1 LPSPERRSGTKTA
14 RASERLRRLLV
25 IVPYLVRHPGTEI
38 AEISRLFGV
47 TEEELT
53 SDLNLLFVSGLPPYG
68 PGDLIGVDIADGRVW
83 IDMADYFDRPLR
95 LTRAE
100 ALALYLRGTALAG
113 TPGLREATALV
124 SALRKLG
131 ERLGPE
137 ALGELAQR
145 VEAAEGSRPAETL
158 DAIRGAARDRERLL
172 IEYYSA
178 SSAETSTREIDP
190 EEAFVAIGNWYVVA
204 WDHRSGE
211 ERLFRVDR
219 IKSVRATGRRFR
231 ARGLAG
237 LGRPLYTPT
246 ESDVPVRLLLH
257 AGARWVAE
265 YYEILGSTRRENGD
279 LEVVMPASR
288 LEWVARLVLRLSG
301 EAEVMGPPQLK
312 ERVRDLAVRTRKRYE
327 RSSSIDVE
335 VTKPPR
341 GRGRYR
347 SCHDHDPDD
356 MPPLRGSGHGTR
368 IDPAV
373 GDAGRT

>member
-1 LPSPERRSGTKTA
+1 LPGSESRSGSKAA

-25 IVPYLVRHPGTEI
+25 MVPYLVRHPGTRI
-38 AEISRLFGV
+38 ADISRLFGV

-68 PGDLIGVDIADGRVW
+68 PGDLIGVDLADGRVW

-113 TPGLREATALV
+113 TPGLSEATALA

-137 ALGELAQR
+137 SLGELAQR
-145 VEAAEGSRPAETL
+145 VEAAKGARPAETL
-158 DAIRGAARDRERLL
+158 DAIRGAVRDRERLL

-178 SSAETSTREIDP
+178 SSAETTTRKIDP
-190 EEAFVAIGNWYVVA
+190 EEAFFAIGNWYVVA

-211 ERLFRVDR
+211 ERLFRADR
-219 IKSVRATGRRFR
+219 IKSVRHTRQRFE
-231 ARGLAG
+231 ARGLVG

-246 ESDVPVRLLLH
+246 GTDVPVRLLLH
-257 AGARWVAE
+257 PSARWVAE
-265 YYEILGSTRRENGD
+265 YYEILGSTERGSGD

-301 EAEVMGPPQLK
+301 EAQVIGPSQLK
-312 ERVRDLAVRTRKRYE
+312 EQVRDLAVRTRKRY
-327 RSSSIDVE
+327 
-335 VTKPPR
+335 
-341 GRGRYR
+341 
-347 SCHDHDPDD
+347 
-356 MPPLRGSGHGTR
+356 
-368 IDPAV
+368 
-373 GDAGRT
+373 